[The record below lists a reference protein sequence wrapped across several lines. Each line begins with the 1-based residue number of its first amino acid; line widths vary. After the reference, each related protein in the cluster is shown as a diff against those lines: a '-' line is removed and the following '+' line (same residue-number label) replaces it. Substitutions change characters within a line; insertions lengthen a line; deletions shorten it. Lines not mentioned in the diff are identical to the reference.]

1 MKKICLW
8 SIIFIITFIPY
19 FTSIQPTQVVGT
31 EKQDYDIDAINPV
44 VVSEVQYDV
53 TEILNKSTDFIW
65 YNFNGRYTINK
76 VTFRHDIINIWLYSD
91 DYKYNWND
99 LKLLGDYIK
108 STMSDCR
115 IVIIYNY
122 PNRKLYGVSDYV
134 I

>member
-1 MKKICLW
+1 MEEI
-8 SIIFIITFIPY
+8 
-19 FTSIQPTQVVGT
+19 
-31 EKQDYDIDAINPV
+31 DHDIDVINPV
-44 VVSEVQYDV
+44 VVSEVQYNV